1 MFVLAVRQKGVGYLG
16 TLPLRVFK
24 RRIDFDRPV
33 ARGSLL
39 YSTELLSQIEHVWS
53 RPMAK
58 LFLKFEDRILQ
69 EILLSGGTVTIGR
82 QPDNILRIDNPAV
95 SGHHAKV
102 YAEGDHYVIEDAESF
117 NGTYVNGQR
126 ISKVV
131 LKDGDSAIIGKHTIE
146 FRVAAQYGI
155 LDSMVQVPKTRPP
168 QLDRTVFLDTAKAK
182 EMLAKATAAA
192 SSAGPVAAQT
202 IGIAQG
208 QPPVNRPLAV
218 HQTIGTLTI
227 VKGRTDQQHYVLTS
241 KLTLIG
247 RSKMA
252 GIRLKRWFAPDVAAS
267 IYRAEDGYVIAA
279 SGDKVEIKVNDTVV
293 EGGQKQIE
301 AGDVI
306 EVAGIKAVF
315 GFCEG

>member
-1 MFVLAVRQKGVGYLG
+1 
-16 TLPLRVFK
+16 
-24 RRIDFDRPV
+24 
-33 ARGSLL
+33 
-39 YSTELLSQIEHVWS
+39 
-53 RPMAK
+53 MAK

-69 EILLSGGTVTIGR
+69 ELLLTGGIVTIGR
-82 QPDNILRIDNPAV
+82 QPDNHLRIDNPAV

-126 ISKVV
+126 ISKLV
-131 LKDGDSAIIGKHTIE
+131 LKDGDSATIGKHTIE

-155 LDSMVQVPKTRPP
+155 LDSSVKMPKVRPP
-168 QLDRTVFLDTAKAK
+168 QLDRTVFLDTAEAK
-182 EMLAKATAAA
+182 EMLAQAAAAA
-192 SSAGPVAAQT
+192 SSAGPTAIQRM
-202 IGIAQG
+202 GIAQS
-208 QPPVNRPLAV
+208 QSPVNPAPAV

-227 VKGRTDQQHYVLTS
+227 VKGRTDRQHYVLTG

-252 GIRLKRWFAPDVAAS
+252 GIRLKRWFTPNVAAS
-267 IYRAEDGYVIAA
+267 IYRAEDGYFIAP
-279 SGDKVEIKVNDTVV
+279 SEDRVKVRVNDALV

-306 EVAGIKAVF
+306 EVAGIQAVF
-315 GFCEG
+315 GFCER